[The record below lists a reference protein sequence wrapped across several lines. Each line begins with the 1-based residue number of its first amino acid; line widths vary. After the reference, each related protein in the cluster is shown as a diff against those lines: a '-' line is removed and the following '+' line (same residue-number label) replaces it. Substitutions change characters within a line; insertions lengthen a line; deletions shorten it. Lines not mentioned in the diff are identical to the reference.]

1 MKHYLFLPLFTMLV
15 TGIYAQHTE
24 DGYYITRFNDSV
36 ASRIRVPRDV
46 LGRVQLSKLH
56 HKVEV
61 VDSTD
66 STTTFSPGE
75 LKSFGFSVGETAY
88 TFVSKPIKEGYY
100 NFLQPLVVGQSA
112 SLYKYIESV
121 EEPSHQNI
129 ETGQTTI
136 SAPSVH
142 EHYTLEK
149 PGGMYLFVSSDDRL
163 DDVKEQI
170 KLFYQKNSFA
180 QLVIDKKFKAY
191 RKLEKDITEVVE
203 TVNKY
208 SWVN

>member
-1 MKHYLFLPLFTMLV
+1 MKHFLCLAIFTIFV
-15 TGIYAQHTE
+15 TGLYAQHTE

-36 ASRIRVPRDV
+36 VARIRVPRDV
-46 LGRVQLSKLH
+46 IGRVQLSKLH
-56 HKVEV
+56 HKVEI

-66 STTTFSPGE
+66 STTTFSPAE
-75 LKSFGFSVGETAY
+75 LKSFGFTVGETVY
-88 TFVSKPIKEGYY
+88 TFVAKPIKEGYD
-100 NFLQPLVVGQSA
+100 NFLQPLVVGQST

-121 EEPSHQNI
+121 PEPARQSAL
-129 ETGQTTI
+129 TGQPVY

-142 EHYTLEK
+142 EYYTLEK

>member
-1 MKHYLFLPLFTMLV
+1 MLV